1 MIMVGRRRI
10 LFLSAL
16 ICGECIVRG
25 TRAWSM
31 GYRVEGEIVGVRGV
45 YDLQYLYKFCIQ
57 EFRVIHYIAGMRI
70 ADE

>member
-10 LFLSAL
+10 LFFSAL
-16 ICGECIVRG
+16 ICGECIIGG

-31 GYRVEGEIVGVRGV
+31 GYRVGGIVGVRGV

-57 EFRVIHYIAGMRI
+57 DFRVINYIAGMRI